1 MILALSM
8 ALADDARPAPP
19 PPAPGDCA
27 TVEVLRPGPTTRTC
41 SSLSI
46 PPAEYAD
53 LLALEAWGEHIADLR
68 RLEAAA
74 CADDVE
80 RVAERADYWRGLA
93 ERPAP
98 TVHPAVVF
106 GAGVGAGVVAVLG
119 GALAVRWATGAD
131 VTPGD

>member
-1 MILALSM
+1 MILVAL

-19 PPAPGDCA
+19 VPAPGDCA
-27 TVEVLRPGPTTRTC
+27 VVEELRPGPVTRSC
-41 SSLSI
+41 VSLSV
-46 PPAEYAD
+46 PPADYAD
-53 LLALEAWGEHIADLR
+53 LLAAEAWGEHVADLR

-74 CADDVE
+74 CMDDVD
-80 RVAERADYWRGLA
+80 RIGERAAWWKAQA

-98 TVHPAVVF
+98 VIHPAVVF

-119 GALAVRWATGAD
+119 GALAVRWASEAD

>member
-1 MILALSM
+1 MAPVILALSI
-8 ALADDARPAPP
+8 ALAGDARPAPL

-41 SSLSI
+41 ASLSV

-53 LLALEAWGEHIADLR
+53 LLAVEAWGEHVADLR

-80 RVAERADYWRGLA
+80 RVAERADYWRGIA

-98 TVHPAVVF
+98 VVHPAAWLGVGVL
-106 GAGVGAGVVAVLG
+106 GGVALTVGAGWALGQVAG
-119 GALAVRWATGAD
+119 G
-131 VTPGD
+131 